1 MPDTITIEIL
11 EDGTI
16 KMSTDKISAANHG
29 GAEML
34 IREMAKEAGGK
45 ETRIRKAGAHYHE
58 HNGEFHSH

>member
-1 MPDTITIEIL
+1 MPDTINIEIL
-11 EDGTI
+11 EDGTM

-34 IREMAKEAGGK
+34 IREMVKAAGGK

-58 HNGEFHSH
+58 HNGVFHSH

>member
-34 IREMAKEAGGK
+34 IREMVKAAGGT
-45 ETRIRKAGAHYHE
+45 ETKRRKAGAHYHE
-58 HNGEFHSH
+58 HDGVFHSH

>member
-1 MPDTITIEIL
+1 MSDKITIEIL
-11 EDGTI
+11 EDGKI

-34 IREMAKEAGGK
+34 IREMVKKAGGK
-45 ETRIRKAGAHYHE
+45 ENRTRKANAHYHE